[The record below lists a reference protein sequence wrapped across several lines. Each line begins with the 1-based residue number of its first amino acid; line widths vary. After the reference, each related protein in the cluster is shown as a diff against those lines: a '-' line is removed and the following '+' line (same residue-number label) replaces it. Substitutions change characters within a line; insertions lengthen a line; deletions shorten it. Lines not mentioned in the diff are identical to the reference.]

1 MSANLASLSHACYIR
16 IDKNIEQCSNRVGGF
31 SVIALS
37 IKNAETERLAR
48 QVAEEAGESLTQAI
62 ERALKER
69 LQRLRQLR
77 RRVVA
82 EKVLDIPRRVD
93 SLPTLD
99 KRPEEDILGYDDQGI
114 PR

>member
-1 MSANLASLSHACYIR
+1 M
-16 IDKNIEQCSNRVGGF
+16 
-31 SVIALS
+31 ALS

-69 LQRLRQLR
+69 LQRLRQQRR

-82 EKVLDIPRRVD
+82 EKVHDILRRVD

-99 KRPEEDILGYDDQGI
+99 RRPEEDILGYDDHGI

>member
-1 MSANLASLSHACYIR
+1 
-16 IDKNIEQCSNRVGGF
+16 
-31 SVIALS
+31 
-37 IKNAETERLAR
+37 
-48 QVAEEAGESLTQAI
+48 
-62 ERALKER
+62 LKER

-82 EKVLDIPRRVD
+82 EKVLDILRRVD

>member
-1 MSANLASLSHACYIR
+1 MQ
-16 IDKNIEQCSNRVGGF
+16 NIVTIALGGF
-31 SVIALS
+31 WVVALS

-69 LQRLRQLR
+69 LQRLRPQR
-77 RRVVA
+77 RRRAVA
-82 EKVLDIPRRVD
+82 EKVEHILRRLD

-99 KRPEEDILGYDDQGI
+99 RRPEEDILGI
-114 PR
+114 

>member
-1 MSANLASLSHACYIR
+1 VVIAL
-16 IDKNIEQCSNRVGGF
+16 GGF
-31 SVIALS
+31 SVLALS

-77 RRVVA
+77 RRRVVA
-82 EKVLDIPRRVD
+82 EKVLDILRRVD